1 MSTQLGDRNF
11 EVFMQAAGEQKML
24 DFDEKRLQRS
34 CQILGAIGLRV
45 VPENVIRVN
54 TELMSAVLTIAKARM
69 NSLRDVEQL
78 AWD

>member
-11 EVFMQAAGEQKML
+11 EVFMQAAGEQQML
-24 DFDEKRLQRS
+24 GFDEKRLQRA

-54 TELMSAVLTIAKARM
+54 PELMSAVLTLAKARM
-69 NSLRDVEQL
+69 NSLQSVEQL
-78 AWD
+78 ACD

>member
-11 EVFMQAAGEQKML
+11 EVFMAAAGEQQML
-24 DFDEKRLQRS
+24 SFDEKRLQRA

-54 TELMSAVLTIAKARM
+54 PELMSAVLTLAKARM
-69 NSLRDVEQL
+69 NSLQSVEQL
-78 AWD
+78 ACD